1 MAVDRSV
8 TMAKSEEIS
17 GIMRLACSYLVY
29 ILRVNKIGEIFRY
42 NNFFSFDNHILY
54 VMKRYVPFF

>member
-17 GIMRLACSYLVY
+17 GIMRLVCSYLVY